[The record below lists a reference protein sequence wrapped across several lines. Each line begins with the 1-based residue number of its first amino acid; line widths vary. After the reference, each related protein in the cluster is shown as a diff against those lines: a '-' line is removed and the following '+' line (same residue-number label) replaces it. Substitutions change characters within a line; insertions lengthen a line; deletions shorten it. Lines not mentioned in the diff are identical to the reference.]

1 MKHAREVGIRL
12 RGKRGTRRSVV
23 LLVLVG
29 LLVQGLVGL
38 PPAKAEVGSAGASST
53 VDQPRTGNRTTQL
66 NRRFTH
72 NPYVPPLVYGSQI
85 DEAKN
90 NFICP
95 KEMIFGFRGSG
106 EGPEEFK
113 VKDPGVLNTKGQTYS
128 NWDPQKGFTVGKVY
142 SSDNYLKAGQQTS
155 GNDALDFMDEDDLKF
170 YNAVFGKTVGPMVLL
185 YRRTLARYYS
195 KKRKDIPELSN
206 IGIWSVGVD
215 DLHFSTETMPQS
227 VYHAADVAI
236 LNTKRREAYIELVK
250 NTFKSLEGFATNAPI
265 KEGKYLPLEPFGPDA
280 VTTTTLKG
288 TPVTQISNFYY
299 ALLLLKKFCPELLG
313 VHLVGYSQGAI
324 IARFVASRLVIE
336 ELAPSRQLVKAT
348 ALTSGLARQSNNSLL
363 LIADPLFD
371 GAVCRVPKVMK
382 NDICQSYLP
391 ELMQPSF
398 RTGAWGDAEKEELRL
413 IGKMSKAK
421 GMLVRFK
428 EFECVPHFNVDVKQ
442 CKNFGVSASAPAL
455 RKTFYIVSVCK
466 EDDIVC
472 APGVDLPV
480 FAIVDPAVIAI
491 KVIKDIKDL
500 LFGTSVHS
508 SGYKLKVNGGAV
520 EVVRYFNPVMIWVWD
535 ALDIRS

>member
-1 MKHAREVGIRL
+1 MKHAREVGTRL
-12 RGKRGTRRSVV
+12 RDKRGTRQSLVV
-23 LLVLVG
+23 LVLAG

-53 VDQPRTGNRTTQL
+53 VDQPRTGNRTTRL

-85 DEAKN
+85 DEAKNSAKN

-113 VKDPGVLNTKGQTYS
+113 VKDAGELNTKGQTYS

-142 SSDNYLKAGQQTS
+142 SSDNYLKAGQQKS
-155 GNDALDFMDEDDLKF
+155 GNDDIEFMDEDDLKF

-215 DLHFSTETMPQS
+215 DLHFSTETIPQS
-227 VYHAADVAI
+227 VYHAAGVAFV
-236 LNTKRREAYIELVK
+236 KQEKREAYIELVK
-250 NTFKSLEGFATNAPI
+250 NTLKYLEGFATNAPI
-265 KEGKYLPLEPFGPDA
+265 KESKYIPLEPFGPDA
-280 VTTTTLKG
+280 GTTTTLKDQ
-288 TPVTQISNFYY
+288 PVAQISNFYY

-324 IARFVASRLVIE
+324 IARFAASRLVIE
-336 ELAPSRQLVKAT
+336 KLAPVHLGVT
-348 ALTSGLARQSNNSLL
+348 ALSGRELPRYSNNSLL

-371 GAVCRVPKVMK
+371 GAVCREPKKYVPYELLET
-382 NDICQSYLP
+382 DICQSYLP
-391 ELMQPSF
+391 EVMQSSF
-398 RTGAWGDAEKEELRL
+398 RTRAWDEPEELDL
-413 IGKMSKAK
+413 IKKMSGAK
-421 GMLVRFK
+421 GLLVKIK
-428 EFECVPHFNVDVKQ
+428 EFKCVPHFNEEVKP
-442 CKNFGVSASAPAL
+442 CKNFGVSTSAPAL
-455 RKTFYIVSVCK
+455 HKTFYIVSVCK
-466 EDDIVC
+466 PNDIVC
-472 APGVDLPV
+472 APGLS
-480 FAIVDPAVIAI
+480 AVWNQI
-491 KVIKDIKDL
+491 
-500 LFGTSVHS
+500 FGTKVHS
-508 SGYKLKVNGGAV
+508 DGYKLKVNGGDLEAYSRYRTHLSSW
-520 EVVRYFNPVMIWVWD
+520 VRD

>member
-1 MKHAREVGIRL
+1 MKHAREVGTRL
-12 RGKRGTRRSVV
+12 RDKRGTRQSLVV
-23 LLVLVG
+23 LVLAG

-90 NFICP
+90 ILAKNNFICP

-113 VKDPGVLNTKGQTYS
+113 VKDAGELNTKGQTYS

-142 SSDNYLKAGQQTS
+142 SSDNYLKAGQGTGRS
-155 GNDALDFMDEDDLKF
+155 DATWDFMDEDDLKF
-170 YNAVFGKTVGPMVLL
+170 YNAVFGKTVGPMVLQ
-185 YRRTLARYYS
+185 YRRTLALYYV
-195 KKRKDIPELSN
+195 KKRKDIPKLSN

-236 LNTKRREAYIELVK
+236 LNTKRREAYTELVE

-265 KEGKYLPLEPFGPDA
+265 KDGNYLPLEPFGPDA

-288 TPVTQISNFYY
+288 KPVTQISNFYY

-336 ELAPSRQLVKAT
+336 KLAPSRQRVE
-348 ALTSGLARQSNNSLL
+348 ALIPGPLPRLSNNSLL

-371 GAVCRVPKVMK
+371 GAVCRVPKDMW

-391 ELMQPSF
+391 ELMQSAF
-398 RTGAWGDAEKEELRL
+398 RTGAWDDEGIEELRL
-413 IGKMSKAK
+413 IRKMSKAK
-421 GMLVRFK
+421 GLLVRFK
-428 EFECVPHFNVDVKQ
+428 KFECVPHFNVDVKP
-442 CKNFGVSASAPAL
+442 CKNSGVSTSAPAL

-480 FAIVDPAVIAI
+480 IA
-491 KVIKDIKDL
+491 IKDL

-508 SGYKLKVNGGAV
+508 NGYKLKVNGGAV
-520 EVVRYFNPVMIWVWD
+520 ETRYWNPVRAWVYD